1 MEYSDLVLS
10 VPFHFFCALPA
21 MYVTYELRNDRV
33 WGRHWMARQVPFVT
47 CAGNS
52 KISIFDIFCAN
63 FCKFLAGSF
72 SAVSKRTSARKY
84 AFDSIFQAL

>member
-52 KISIFDIFCAN
+52 KISIFDIFCA
-63 FCKFLAGSF
+63 FYVQYRF
-72 SAVSKRTSARKY
+72 SQGVAAPRTPLQKGPSAR
-84 AFDSIFQAL
+84 

>member
-33 WGRHWMARQVPFVT
+33 WGRHWMARQVPLVT
-47 CAGNS
+47 TGGRQNDPTDGIYGS
-52 KISIFDIFCAN
+52 SSIDEDADTVRHSHRDSTFC
-63 FCKFLAGSF
+63 
-72 SAVSKRTSARKY
+72 
-84 AFDSIFQAL
+84 